1 MKKKTV
7 SRSSYSDKSQ
17 YEVHKSK
24 EPKNSH
30 SYRKPEEFSPSPIS
44 SNKSFSCE
52 DLLLVGSFSQIK
64 RQRRSTS
71 VHTLSSTSDDQ
82 LSQTLSGDD
91 DDDNSNIYASA
102 VNDIDSASAHEHI
115 RKPSLRA
122 KVKFPFMCNSL
133 NVLPL

>member
-1 MKKKTV
+1 MKKTV
-7 SRSSYSDKSQ
+7 SRSSYLDKSQ

-44 SNKSFSCE
+44 SNRSFSCE
-52 DLLLVGSFSQIK
+52 DLLLVGSFSQNK

-91 DDDNSNIYASA
+91 DDDNSNIYTSV
-102 VNDIDSASAHEHI
+102 VNDIDSASHKHI